1 MRISDWSSDVC
12 SSDLEQR
19 RNIVRDLA
27 DMRVGH
33 REDDDIDIVERGLL
47 VDARDPEFVLQTGP
61 AGLAQLDVANV
72 IFARLQI
79 PRQACAHLSTR
90 SEEHTSEL
98 QSLMR
103 ISYAVFCLKKKNNTP
118 SYNLTHF

>member
-61 AGLAQLDVANV
+61 AGLAQLDVANA

-90 SEEHTSEL
+90 AKQRNRNHDVNSSKGLAAFGCWYTEQRT
-98 QSLMR
+98 QIGR
-103 ISYAVFCLKKKNNTP
+103 ANV
-118 SYNLTHF
+118 

>member
-79 PRQACAHLSTR
+79 TRQACAHLSTR
-90 SEEHTSEL
+90 AEQRNRHHDVNSSNGSAALVCWYTEK
-98 QSLMR
+98 R
-103 ISYAVFCLKKKNNTP
+103 KKTERK
-118 SYNLTHF
+118 

>member
-12 SSDLEQR
+12 SSDL
-19 RNIVRDLA
+19 
-27 DMRVGH
+27 
-33 REDDDIDIVERGLL
+33 IDIVERGLL

-90 SEEHTSEL
+90 AEQRNRNHDVNSSTAWQSWYAGIL
-98 QSLMR
+98 RSASAIIAQAMIASLMR
-103 ISYAVFCLKKKNNTP
+103 QIGRASCRERVWHYE
-118 SYNLTHF
+118 

>member
-1 MRISDWSSDVC
+1 
-12 SSDLEQR
+12 
-19 RNIVRDLA
+19 
-27 DMRVGH
+27 MRVGH

-90 SEEHTSEL
+90 AQQIGRASCRERGC
-98 QSLMR
+98 QSVL
-103 ISYAVFCLKKKNNTP
+103 ISAVAGLLKTQKHKK
-118 SYNLTHF
+118 YNKM

>member
-12 SSDLEQR
+12 SSDLE
-19 RNIVRDLA
+19 
-27 DMRVGH
+27 
-33 REDDDIDIVERGLL
+33 DDDIEIVERGLL

-90 SEEHTSEL
+90 AEQRHRHHDVNYSNGLERSEE
-98 QSLMR
+98 MR
-103 ISYAVFCLKKKNNTP
+103 DGKT
-118 SYNLTHF
+118 

>member
-1 MRISDWSSDVC
+1 
-12 SSDLEQR
+12 
-19 RNIVRDLA
+19 
-27 DMRVGH
+27 MRVGH

-103 ISYAVFCLKKKNNTP
+103 ISYAVFCFKKKNIMHKSTAVICQINTH
-118 SYNLTHF
+118 NKHQDQTHQK